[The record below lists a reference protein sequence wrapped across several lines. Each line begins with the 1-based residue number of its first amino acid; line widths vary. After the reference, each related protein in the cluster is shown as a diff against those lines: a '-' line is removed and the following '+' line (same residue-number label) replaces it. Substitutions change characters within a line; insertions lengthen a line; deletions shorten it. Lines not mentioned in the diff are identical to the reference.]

1 MASKV
6 DSGAVSDRPKLSK
19 ESTAKLL
26 EYARQCRRSFYN
38 QCMLR
43 DSMLLVDKYYNRT
56 YGVSEGDVRTK
67 LANML
72 GKPVRVTDF
81 IVPMVM
87 PQVETATGKLAAT
100 FLEGTPIFMAGAG
113 PEHQDAAL
121 QFNTVVK
128 ENSTHTAWDAEFIST
143 FRDGFKYN
151 ICGISINWEVET
163 TWGVKND
170 NSNNPTRVEVT
181 WSGNKVSSLDM
192 YNTFWDLRV
201 DPSDVAKLGDFVGT
215 TEVMA
220 PAAMKK
226 YTNRLFQLVA
236 PTVIID
242 ALNSKMAENT
252 TNGEHSLYY
261 VPDIVGASQAASK
274 GPISNWASFFGT
286 HTNHNGSVEYAHA
299 YYKTTLFVRIIPSSF
314 GITIAEAN
322 HPQIFKLVVINDT
335 VLLEVERQT
344 NAHDMFPM
352 LLSQPYSDGL
362 RLQTKSLAE
371 NLMDLQDLSSNMWNA
386 TLAAKRRAISD
397 RGIYNPLYIDSKD
410 INNPNPAAKI
420 PLRSAAMYQPISNA
434 YMSIPFRDE
443 QTPAFMNIAN
453 GLERFSYVVAGT
465 NPMQQGQLVKGNKT
479 KSEVDDVMEG
489 TDLRERLVTI
499 SVRSK
504 LMIPARTIVLTN
516 TLQYQTSTT
525 YMNSEEQKA
534 VEIDPVKLRN
544 ATLLFQI
551 GDGASPLD
559 REMSTEEFAVALQ
572 TLQAVPAIGA
582 EYRVGELFAHLMSLR
597 GADLRP
603 FRKTQVERMYEQQM
617 AVWQQQ
623 AQMAIEK
630 GAAFDVP
637 MPTPPDEN
645 AIKQEQANTA
655 RQQASTLAD
664 MVAAGNKQGQQQ

>member
-1 MASKV
+1 
-6 DSGAVSDRPKLSK
+6 
-19 ESTAKLL
+19 
-26 EYARQCRRSFYN
+26 
-38 QCMLR
+38 
-43 DSMLLVDKYYNRT
+43 
-56 YGVSEGDVRTK
+56 
-67 LANML
+67 
-72 GKPVRVTDF
+72 
-81 IVPMVM
+81 
-87 PQVETATGKLAAT
+87 
-100 FLEGTPIFMAGAG
+100 
-113 PEHQDAAL
+113 
-121 QFNTVVK
+121 
-128 ENSTHTAWDAEFIST
+128 
-143 FRDGFKYN
+143 
-151 ICGISINWEVET
+151 
-163 TWGVKND
+163 
-170 NSNNPTRVEVT
+170 
-181 WSGNKVSSLDM
+181 
-192 YNTFWDLRV
+192 
-201 DPSDVAKLGDFVGT
+201 
-215 TEVMA
+215 
-220 PAAMKK
+220 
-226 YTNRLFQLVA
+226 
-236 PTVIID
+236 
-242 ALNSKMAENT
+242 
-252 TNGEHSLYY
+252 
-261 VPDIVGASQAASK
+261 
-274 GPISNWASFFGT
+274 
-286 HTNHNGSVEYAHA
+286 
-299 YYKTTLFVRIIPSSF
+299 
-314 GITIAEAN
+314 
-322 HPQIFKLVVINDT
+322 
-335 VLLEVERQT
+335 
-344 NAHDMFPM
+344 
-352 LLSQPYSDGL
+352 
-362 RLQTKSLAE
+362 
-371 NLMDLQDLSSNMWNA
+371 
-386 TLAAKRRAISD
+386 
-397 RGIYNPLYIDSKD
+397 
-410 INNPNPAAKI
+410 
-420 PLRSAAMYQPISNA
+420 MYQPISNA

-623 AQMAIEK
+623 AQLAIEK

>member
-1 MASKV
+1 MAKV
-6 DSGAVSDRPKLSK
+6 DNSAVMDRPKLSK
-19 ESTAKLL
+19 AAKDKLL
-26 EYARQCRRSFYN
+26 EYAQQCRRSFYA
-38 QCMLR
+38 QTMLR

-56 YGVSEGDVRTK
+56 YGVTSGDVQLR

-72 GKPVRVTDF
+72 GKPVQVTDF
-81 IVPMVM
+81 IVPMVL

-100 FLEGTPIFMAGAG
+100 FLEGTPMFMAGAG

-121 QFNTVVK
+121 QFNTIVK
-128 ENSTHTAWDAEFIST
+128 ENATHTGWDAEFIST

-151 ICGISINWEVET
+151 ICGISITWDVET

-170 NSNNPTRVEVT
+170 NNNNPTRVEVV
-181 WSGNKVSSLDM
+181 WSGNKAKSLDM
-192 YNTFWDLRV
+192 YNTFFDTRV
-201 DPSDVAKLGDFVGT
+201 DPSDVAKEGDFVGT
-215 TEVMA
+215 TEVLT
-220 PAAMKK
+220 PSGMKK
-226 YTNRLFQLVA
+226 YTNRLFQLVE
-236 PTVIID
+236 PLVIID
-242 ALNSKMAENT
+242 ALNSRMTENT
-252 TNGEHSLYY
+252 STSDHTLYY
-261 VPDIVGASQAASK
+261 TPDIVGASQHAAK
-274 GPISNWASFFGT
+274 GPITNWASFFGT
-286 HTNHNGSVEYAHA
+286 QVSQTGSVSYAHA
-299 YYKTTLFVRIIPSSF
+299 YYKTTMYVRIIPSSF
-314 GITIAEAN
+314 GITGPEAN
-322 HPQIFKLVVINDT
+322 HPQIFKLVIINDQ
-335 VLLEVERQT
+335 VLLEVERQS

-352 LLSQPYSDGL
+352 IIMQPYSDGL

-386 TLAAKRRAISD
+386 TLAAKRRAVSD
-397 RGIYNPLYIDSKD
+397 RGIYNPLYIESKD

-434 YMSIPFRDE
+434 YFPIPFRDE

-499 SVRSK
+499 SVRSR
-504 LMIPARTIVLTN
+504 LMIPARTIIQN
-516 TLQYQTSTT
+516 NILQYQSSTT
-525 YMNSEEQKA
+525 YMNAEEQKA

-544 ATLLFQI
+544 ALLLFQI

-572 TLQAVPAIGA
+572 TLQSVPALGV
-582 EYRVGELFAHLMSLR
+582 EYRIGQLFAHLMSLR

-603 FRKTQVERMYEQQM
+603 FRKTNVERMYEQQM

-623 AQMAIEK
+623 AQMAVET
-630 GAAFDVP
+630 GVAFDVP
-637 MPTPPDEN
+637 MPVPPDES
-645 AIKQEQANTA
+645 AIQQEQATTA
-655 RQQASTLAD
+655 RQQANTLAE
-664 MVAAGNKQGQQQ
+664 MVAAGNKQGQQ